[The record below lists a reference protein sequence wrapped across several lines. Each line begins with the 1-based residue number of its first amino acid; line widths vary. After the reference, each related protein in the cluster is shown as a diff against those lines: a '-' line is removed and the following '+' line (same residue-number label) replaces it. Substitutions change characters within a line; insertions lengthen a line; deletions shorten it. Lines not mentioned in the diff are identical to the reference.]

1 MSRKAEIMRKTSET
15 DIVLKLV
22 LDSTDK
28 SKVNTGVP
36 FFDHMLESMSKHGR
50 FFIEI
55 TCKGDNEVDDHHS
68 IEDIGIC
75 LGMAFKKALGN
86 MSGVV
91 RFGDAEVPMDDSLA
105 KAVVDLSGR
114 SYYKYS
120 GQDLQGRFGNYDEEL
135 TEEFL
140 RSFSSNAGINLHI
153 SLQYGK
159 NRHHIHEAIFKALG
173 LSLYKACTI
182 DTFLKNNIQSTKGS
196 IYDNS
201 D

>member
-1 MSRKAEIMRKTSET
+1 MLRKAEIKRKTSET

-22 LDSTDK
+22 LESTEK

-50 FFIEI
+50 FFIDV
-55 TCKGDNEVDDHHS
+55 TCKGDNEIDDHHS

-75 LGMAFKKALGN
+75 LGMAFKKALGDLA
-86 MSGVV
+86 GVN

-105 KAVVDLSGR
+105 KVIVDISGR
-114 SYYKYS
+114 PYFKYT
-120 GQDLQGRFGNYDEEL
+120 GQELKGRFANYDEEL

-140 RSFSSNAGINLHI
+140 RSFSANAGINLHVSVI
-153 SLQYGK
+153 YGK
-159 NRHHIHEAIFKALG
+159 NRHHVHEAVFKALG
-173 LSLYKACTI
+173 LSLYKAVKI
-182 DTFLKNNIQSTKGS
+182 DSFLKNNIQSTKGS
-196 IYDNS
+196 IYDNG